1 MFFDLVNSFR
11 ILQKVSFVGDIL
23 QHIRKMKSYSKRV
36 FGYGDNWYVF
46 FVCFCW
52 FIFFYILK
60 NLSTIIEPCMI
71 IDRGILEEDGE
82 IMSFFIY

>member
-1 MFFDLVNSFR
+1 MNSC
-11 ILQKVSFVGDIL
+11 
-23 QHIRKMKSYSKRV
+23 SKRV
-36 FGYGDNWYVF
+36 FGYGNNWYVF
-46 FVCFCW
+46 FVCFVD
-52 FIFFYILK
+52 FFFFYILK